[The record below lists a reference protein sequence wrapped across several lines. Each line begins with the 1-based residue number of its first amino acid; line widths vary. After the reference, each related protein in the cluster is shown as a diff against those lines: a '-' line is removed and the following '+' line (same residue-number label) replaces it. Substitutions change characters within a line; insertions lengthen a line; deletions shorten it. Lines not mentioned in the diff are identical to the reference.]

1 MLVLIQSNLA
11 ISVILKR
18 NEKNV
23 RQVKNALKQ
32 IEKSKD
38 LNMVDLKD
46 NILEILWCSHQQLW
60 KGNHY

>member
-46 NILEILWCSHQQLW
+46 NILEIL
-60 KGNHY
+60 